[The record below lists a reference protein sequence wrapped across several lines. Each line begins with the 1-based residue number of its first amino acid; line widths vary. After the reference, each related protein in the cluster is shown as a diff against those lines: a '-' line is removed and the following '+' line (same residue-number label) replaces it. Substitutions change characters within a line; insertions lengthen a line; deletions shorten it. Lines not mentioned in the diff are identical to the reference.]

1 MISARRLLGSTYC
14 SCIGFTVVRYCS
26 TTDSS
31 VRPRSLPYIPQDAAQ
46 DALIGI
52 GIHKDFDIHFAGQ
65 LLIGKDEDALHDD
78 DLGGMNLLSA
88 VGAVMDGII
97 VYRAVDGMACLKGT
111 EVLDKQGGIKGI
123 GVIVIEQPALFK
135 GQLIVALVVAIM
147 VQHAYICAKVFL
159 QLFGHG
165 GFSAASTA
173 RYSDHHSIHKIFS
186 PPVFSYSIIFRQAS
200 QRLGPDFLC
209 ETAKNSR
216 LPGADMVQCE

>member
-1 MISARRLLGSTYC
+1 MMISARRLLGST
-14 SCIGFTVVRYCS
+14 F
-26 TTDSS
+26 
-31 VRPRSLPYIPQDAAQ
+31 
-46 DALIGI
+46 